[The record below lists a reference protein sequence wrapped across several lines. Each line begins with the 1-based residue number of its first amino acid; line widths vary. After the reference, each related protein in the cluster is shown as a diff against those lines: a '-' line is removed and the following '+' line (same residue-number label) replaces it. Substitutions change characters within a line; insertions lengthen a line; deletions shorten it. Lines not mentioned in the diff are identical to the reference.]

1 MCWTEQH
8 DKRLIGEIALV
19 DPFTGTKKGTVQRGK
34 KWDEITENLCQLQ
47 YPLFKVEKRGV
58 RDRYNLLSQRY
69 RKKMKEEEKESG
81 VSPELTEIEMG
92 LQSIIEVEDA
102 AEKETQSQSATK
114 RDKFDQE
121 KRSAEQIRKKAME
134 KLGETQKRKATTDD
148 DEEWKKK
155 KRRST
160 SNDSIHYLKE
170 KNEQLAKYKEEELE
184 MKKKELEL
192 ETKKH
197 DTMMQV
203 FLKQQEQQQKQ
214 FQDFQAMMMT
224 MLTKLTQ
231 K

>member
-1 MCWTEQH
+1 MMM
-8 DKRLIGEIALV
+8 KN
-19 DPFTGTKKGTVQRGK
+19 GK
-34 KWDEITENLCQLQ
+34 E
-47 YPLFKVEKRGV
+47 
-58 RDRYNLLSQRY
+58 
-69 RKKMKEEEKESG
+69 
-81 VSPELTEIEMG
+81 
-92 LQSIIEVEDA
+92 
-102 AEKETQSQSATK
+102 
-114 RDKFDQE
+114 
-121 KRSAEQIRKKAME
+121 
-134 KLGETQKRKATTDD
+134 
-148 DEEWKKK
+148 K

-160 SNDSIHYLKE
+160 FNDSIHYLKE

-224 MLTKLTQ
+224 MFTKFTQ